1 MLSGKALDWLYSRLV
16 HPLSTSTEGGSFV
29 FFFLFPCPPLVSTP
43 PFGRSLSLA
52 NHRCKV

>member
-1 MLSGKALDWLYSRLV
+1 MLSGKAPDWHYSRLV
-16 HPLSTSTEGGSFV
+16 RLLSTSTEGGSFV